1 MSIYV
6 SRTDLLSHCLVV
18 PSSYP
23 DAPLY
28 GCPALVSYGKCGDT
42 LPVRL
47 DKESA
52 VTVSIRRDVLEDLD
66 QFRIEVREW
75 LEANCPES
83 QRRPMTPQE
92 QYWGGRRGKFPSED
106 AKLWFERM
114 RDQGWIAPEWPPEYG
129 GGGLDARQ
137 ARIVKDEMKRLKA
150 RTPIYG
156 IGVWMLGPAVLEYG
170 TEEQKQQHLRAI
182 VNGEIRWAQ
191 GYSEPGAGSDLAS
204 VQCKA
209 EDMGD
214 HFLVN
219 GSKIWTTAAD
229 KCDWIFC
236 LVRTDPNVKQQEGI
250 SFLLIDMAD
259 KGISTT
265 PISLI
270 SGDSEFC
277 QTFFDNVKVPKEN
290 LIGELNKGWSVAKA
304 LLVHERKLMAEM
316 GSDTPRQVVAPNM
329 AAREYLEFENGK
341 IADARLRSA
350 LVEYDMHMHAVG
362 LTHFRTF
369 EEKTHGVRSAAP
381 LVMKYVG
388 TEAEISKSE
397 LLLAIM
403 GSRGLGWEGEG
414 FTPEEIDTLR
424 LWAMSKAMTIAGGSS
439 EIQLNVVAKNIL
451 ELPQS

>member
-1 MSIYV
+1 M
-6 SRTDLLSHCLVV
+6 
-18 PSSYP
+18 
-23 DAPLY
+23 
-28 GCPALVSYGKCGDT
+28 
-42 LPVRL
+42 
-47 DKESA
+47 
-52 VTVSIRRDVLEDLD
+52 EDLEK
-66 QFRIEVREW
+66 FRMEVRDW
-75 LEANCPES
+75 LEANCPQS
-83 QRRPMTPQE
+83 QRQPMRSE
-92 QYWGGRRGKFPSED
+92 DQYWGGRRGTFPSDD

-114 RDQGWIAPEWPPEYG
+114 RDKGWTTPEWPTQYG
-129 GGGLDARQ
+129 GGGLSPQ
-137 ARIVKDEMKRLKA
+137 QGRILKQEMQRINA
-150 RTPIYG
+150 RTPVYG
-156 IGVWMLGPAVLEYG
+156 IGIWMLGPAVLEYG
-170 TEEQKQQHLRAI
+170 NEAQKQKHIRAI
-182 VNGEIRWAQ
+182 VNGETRWAQ

-204 VQCKA
+204 LQCRA
-209 EDMGD
+209 EDKGD

-236 LVRTDPNVKQQEGI
+236 LVRTDPDAKKQEGI
-250 SFLLIDMAD
+250 SFLLIDMD
-259 KGISTT
+259 EPGVSTS

-270 SGDSEFC
+270 SGESEFC

-316 GSDTPRQVVAPNM
+316 GSESPRKVLVPNA

-341 IADARLRSA
+341 IADARLRSD
-350 LVEYDMHMHAVG
+350 LVDYDMQMQAVA

-369 EEKTHGVRSAAP
+369 EEKAAGVRSAAGM
-381 LVMKYVG
+381 VMKYVG
-388 TEAEISKSE
+388 TEAEKTKSE

-414 FTPEEIDTLR
+414 FTAQEIDTAR

-439 EIQLNVVAKNIL
+439 EIQLNLIAKNVL